1 MRAVVSSSAC
11 QQKRSLRLRGGF
23 TLVEL
28 MVVVVIIAILIGLVL
43 PAINGVRTSA
53 RIAEVRNDISNLE
66 QAITQFKV
74 SYGTEP
80 PSQITLYAS
89 PAAWD
94 AKSKGLIKQMWSK
107 FDFATCGGASNGTV
121 FYPTGTGATTLNLN
135 GAECLVFFL
144 GGMVDPTGGGFA
156 GFAKDPTRPFAYST
170 GSGLAGYPPTA
181 TYNYITSRDGPYFA
195 FKGAKSGAAFVD
207 RLVDL
212 DGDSMP
218 EYLDPWPGQTRPY
231 AYFNGTTS
239 YQTAAMA
246 PMNVPTDAPTPV
258 PSWRNTDCMFL
269 NGVTSSLQMPHAY
282 YASFDPTSPTASRPH
297 KSNGIQIISPGADGE
312 YGIGRLY
319 NPANKNG
326 VYRLDKDNITNFA
339 DGRLGY

>member
-1 MRAVVSSSAC
+1 MRAVLNSLAC
-11 QQKRSLRLRGGF
+11 HQRKSLRLRRGF

-43 PAINGVRTSA
+43 PAISGVRTNG
-53 RIAEVRNDISNLE
+53 RIAEVRNDIANLE

-74 SYGTEP
+74 SYGVEP
-80 PSQITLYAS
+80 PSQITLYAV
-89 PAAWD
+89 PTAWD
-94 AKSKGLIKQMWSK
+94 ARSRGLIRQLWPK
-107 FDFATCGGASNGTV
+107 FDFATCGGASDGTV
-121 FYPTGTGATTLNLN
+121 FYPTGTGATTLTLN
-135 GAECLVFFL
+135 GSECLVFFL
-144 GGMVDPTGGGFA
+144 SGMVDPTSGGFV
-156 GFAKDPTRPFAYST
+156 GFAKDPARPFAYST
-170 GSGLAGYPPTA
+170 GSGIAGFPATA
-181 TYNYITSRDGPYFA
+181 AYNYITNRDGPYFT

-218 EYLDPWPGQTRPY
+218 EYLDPWPGQSRPY

-246 PMNVPTDAPTPV
+246 PVNVPTDAPTPV
-258 PSWRNTDCMFL
+258 PSWRNTDCMLL
-269 NGVTSSLQMPHAY
+269 NVSGTLQMPHAY

-319 NPANKNG
+319 NPTNKNG

-339 DGRLGY
+339 EGRLGY